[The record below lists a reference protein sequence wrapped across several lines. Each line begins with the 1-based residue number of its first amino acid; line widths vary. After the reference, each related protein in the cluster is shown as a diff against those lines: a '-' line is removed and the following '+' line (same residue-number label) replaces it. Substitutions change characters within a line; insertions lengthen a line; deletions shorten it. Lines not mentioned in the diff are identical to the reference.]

1 MKNELKPPPYNP
13 LDKSKLGES
22 VANALLESPLRLL
35 PPEPFLGAG
44 VYAIYYM
51 GDFPSYGVLARET
64 PPSKPIYVGKAV
76 PKGARKGHVEPDVTS
91 GDTLFQ
97 RLKEHADSV
106 EEVGL
111 GRTNFRCRYLVVD
124 DIWIPLGESLLIR
137 RFRPVWNV
145 LLDGFGNH
153 DPGGKRVTGKTSRW
167 DMVHPGRSWV
177 KKRRL
182 QPNPKSRDEWLN
194 EIEKYLSTGESADL
208 VMEESIPYSESDEA

>member
-1 MKNELKPPPYNP
+1 MKKNLKPPPYNP
-13 LDKSKLGES
+13 LDKTKLGES
-22 VANALLESPLRLL
+22 VANALLESPLRPL
-35 PPEPFLGAG
+35 PPEPFQGAG
-44 VYAIYYM
+44 VYAIYYV
-51 GDFPSYGVLARET
+51 GDFPSYGILAGN
-64 PPSKPIYVGKAV
+64 PPFNPIYVGKAV
-76 PKGARKGHVEPDVTS
+76 PKGARKGHIELDGTS

-97 RLKEHADSV
+97 RLKEHSESV

-111 GRTNFRCRYLVVD
+111 GRSNFLCRYLVVD

-182 QPNPKSRDEWLN
+182 QPDPKSRSEWLK
-194 EIEKYLSTGESADL
+194 EIETYLSTGESPDL
-208 VMEESIPYSESDEA
+208 VMEETIPYSTADEA